1 MSHCEVGALM
11 TEPHVFKPIRA
22 VLALE
27 PPFGVRFD
35 EPRVEWRRLF
45 AEFFGTLMLV
55 VVAAGA
61 PVVNAVSGGGVS
73 PTARVVAPGLVVMAL
88 IYATGAVGGA
98 HLNPAVS
105 VCFAVRGNFPWI
117 RVPGYVLMQLLGAA
131 TAAFLLRA
139 VFGNVGDLGATLPAA
154 GIGNG
159 QALALEVLLTLGL
172 VSVILGT
179 ASGAKNIGTNAAL
192 AVGAYVAMAGM
203 WAAPIAGASMNP
215 ARSFGPALI
224 GGHWRSAWV
233 YVVGPMAG
241 GLLAVVVAWL
251 LRGPPSSAGDRA
263 AQGDLEFVSDPDAGC
278 THRSASGCAASIDL
292 PSAPGQLVAPV
303 EQGGSPLS

>member
-1 MSHCEVGALM
+1 MSYREIGASM
-11 TEPHVFKPIRA
+11 TEVQRVRPMHAIFG
-22 VLALE
+22 LE
-27 PPFGVRFD
+27 PPFGRRFD
-35 EPRVEWRRLF
+35 EPRVEWRRLL

-73 PTARVVAPGLVVMAL
+73 PTARVVAPGLIVMAL

-98 HLNPAVS
+98 HLNPAVT
-105 VCFAVRGNFPWI
+105 VCFAVRGNFPWV
-117 RVPGYVLMQLLGAA
+117 RVPGYVLMQLVGAA
-131 TAAFLLRA
+131 SAALFMRA
-139 VFGNVGDLGATLPAA
+139 VLGNVGELGATLPAA
-154 GIGNG
+154 GIEDG
-159 QALALEVLLTLGL
+159 QALALEVMLTLGL

-215 ARSFGPALI
+215 ARSFGPALV

-233 YVVGPMAG
+233 YVVGPLAG
-241 GLLAVVVAWL
+241 GLLAVAVAWL
-251 LRGPPSSAGDRA
+251 LRGPPSSAGDQA
-263 AQGDLEFVSDPDAGC
+263 AQGDLGFDPDVA
-278 THRSASGCAASIDL
+278 AASSSEL
-292 PSAPGQLVAPV
+292 TRR
-303 EQGGSPLS
+303 

>member
-1 MSHCEVGALM
+1 M
-11 TEPHVFKPIRA
+11 TDRHSFKPFRTIF
-22 VLALE
+22 ALK

-55 VVAAGA
+55 IVAAGA
-61 PVVNAVSGGGVS
+61 PIVNAVSGGGVS
-73 PTARVVAPGLVVMAL
+73 PTAQVVAPGLMVMAL
-88 IYATGAVGGA
+88 IYAIGAVGGA
-98 HLNPAVS
+98 HFNPAVT

-117 RVPGYVLMQLLGAA
+117 RVPGYILMQLLGAA
-131 TAAFLLRA
+131 TAAAFLRA
-139 VFGNVGDLGATLPAA
+139 MFGNVADLGATLPAA

-233 YVVGPMAG
+233 YIVGPLAG
-241 GLLAVVVAWL
+241 GLLAVAVAWL
-251 LRGPPSSAGDRA
+251 LRGPPSSAGSQA
-263 AQGDLEFVSDPDAGC
+263 AQGNIEFITDAGV
-278 THRSASGCAASIDL
+278 RISG
-292 PSAPGQLVAPV
+292 
-303 EQGGSPLS
+303 

>member
-1 MSHCEVGALM
+1 MPNCELGASMTDSHN
-11 TEPHVFKPIRA
+11 FKPLRA
-22 VLALE
+22 IFALE
-27 PPFGVRFD
+27 PPFGTHFD

-73 PTARVVAPGLVVMAL
+73 PTAQVVAPGLIVMAL

-117 RVPGYVLMQLLGAA
+117 RVPGYILMQLLGAV
-131 TAAFLLRA
+131 TAAVFLRA
-139 VFGNVGDLGATLPAA
+139 VFGNVGDLGATLPAT
-154 GIGNG
+154 GIGDG
-159 QALALEVLLTLGL
+159 QALVLEVLLTLGL

-224 GGHWRSAWV
+224 GGHWRSVWV
-233 YVVGPMAG
+233 YLVGPMAG
-241 GLLAVVVAWL
+241 GLLAVAVAWL
-251 LRGPPSSAGDRA
+251 LRGPPSPAGNQA
-263 AQGDLEFVSDPDAGC
+263 AQGDIEFITNAEIEETNP
-278 THRSASGCAASIDL
+278 RS
-292 PSAPGQLVAPV
+292 
-303 EQGGSPLS
+303 

>member
-1 MSHCEVGALM
+1 M
-11 TEPHVFKPIRA
+11 TEPHGFKPIRA

-27 PPFGVRFD
+27 LPFGVRFD

-117 RVPGYVLMQLLGAA
+117 RVPGYVLMQLLGA
-131 TAAFLLRA
+131 
-139 VFGNVGDLGATLPAA
+139 
-154 GIGNG
+154 
-159 QALALEVLLTLGL
+159 
-172 VSVILGT
+172 